1 MHLRYPDQNQTPLVQ
16 FPSQFHVLCVI
27 IPVSRLSAPC
37 MCTGAGVIHW
47 SLGSL
52 LRLHFSC
59 NQSLRK
65 AWLLK
70 CHCLKATGSEERRNK
85 TGSGGWV
92 SWCTE
97 YSSVHVLLPVDTSF
111 VAIQGET
118 YRGLVKSH
126 LFRCESCLH
135 TTLSDTSQLQPEAT
149 GKNLWLI
156 TSLENL
162 SVLFE
167 IPQRLPTKN

>member
-1 MHLRYPDQNQTPLVQ
+1 M
-16 FPSQFHVLCVI
+16 
-27 IPVSRLSAPC
+27 C
-37 MCTGAGVIHW
+37 MGVESFTRQ

-52 LRLHFSC
+52 PRLHSYC

-65 AWLLK
+65 VWLLK
-70 CHCLKATGSEERRNK
+70 CHCLKATGLEERRDK
-85 TGSGGWV
+85 SGGWV

-97 YSSVHVLLPVDTSF
+97 YFSVNVLFPVDTSF
-111 VAIQGET
+111 VALQGEK

-126 LFRCESCLH
+126 LFRCKSYLL

-149 GKNLWLI
+149 GKNLWLL

-167 IPQRLPTKN
+167 IPKSLPTKNWCEDVVEYLLTCFHIVLLAHTP